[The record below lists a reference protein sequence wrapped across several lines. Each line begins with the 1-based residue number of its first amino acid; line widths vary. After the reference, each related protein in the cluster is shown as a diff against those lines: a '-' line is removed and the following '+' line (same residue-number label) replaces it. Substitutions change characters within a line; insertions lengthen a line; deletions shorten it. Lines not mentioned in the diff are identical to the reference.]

1 MHVCVCARA
10 RARTRACVRVWLGS
24 VCVSQTISLLVT
36 YSNDIHDYNTDFRES
51 MQALPTSVSQLQ
63 EVFNKHDDDKNGYKI
78 KHTIRV
84 RTQHTYTNKR
94 SHCASHWH
102 TPKFGILSS
111 SERNTALTEEYSKS
125 VCVGVYVRLK
135 V

>member
-24 VCVSQTISLLVT
+24 VCVSQTISSLVT

-78 KHTIRV
+78 EHTIRV
-84 RTQHTYTNKR
+84 RTQHTYTQTND
-94 SHCASHWH
+94 H
-102 TPKFGILSS
+102 TVLHTGTHQN
-111 SERNTALTEEYSKS
+111 SEYYQAANETPLLQKS
-125 VCVGVYVRLK
+125 TVNQCVWVCM
-135 V
+135 